1 MGSPPWFSL
10 FGCAANFLIYI
21 SCCKSNCMWPAGL
34 ILQYGHRKKS
44 RSRLTQWW
52 HMNCHSGW
60 HANYNAVS
68 NCCIFSVGTCPL
80 SGPKRSREEE
90 EAHARRAAEREGR
103 RTRRRRA
110 REMKSGSTVRH
121 VDGMSSDDE
130 MTELEATAF
139 RNQKGKVGRVLHCFL
154 LQVNA
159 VDCLA

>member
-1 MGSPPWFSL
+1 MMACELSVWMT
-10 FGCAANFLIYI
+10 
-21 SCCKSNCMWPAGL
+21 CKM
-34 ILQYGHRKKS
+34 Y
-44 RSRLTQWW
+44 T
-52 HMNCHSGW
+52 
-60 HANYNAVS
+60 AVS
-68 NCCIFSVGTCPL
+68 NCCIFCVGTCPP

-139 RNQKGKVGRVLHCFL
+139 RNQKGKVGRMLHCVL
-154 LQVNA
+154 LQVTA
-159 VDCLA
+159 VDCVA

>member
-1 MGSPPWFSL
+1 VTSWFDTSIWTQEEVQEQTYSVMAYEL
-10 FGCAANFLIYI
+10 SIWMM
-21 SCCKSNCMWPAGL
+21 CKMYS
-34 ILQYGHRKKS
+34 
-44 RSRLTQWW
+44 
-52 HMNCHSGW
+52 
-60 HANYNAVS
+60 AVS
-68 NCCIFSVGTCPL
+68 NCCVFSVGTCPP

-139 RNQKGKVGRVLHCFL
+139 RNQKGKVGSMLCCFL
-154 LQVNA
+154 LQVTA
-159 VDCLA
+159 VDCVA